1 MSEGIE
7 FLNMEKNMI
16 QFKLKFFI
24 ISLFFL
30 FSIGPLFA
38 QTDSRLNGRWVTVIE
53 DLTLEYKFNNGN
65 FEITANGL
73 QNEKGTYTTNNGIL
87 IRTST
92 HIHGDFMNTIF
103 SEIGII
109 LDSKWYTIN
118 EFILAVKPSLIKLG
132 LSDKDINAFINA
144 LVSSTMS
151 FPYSVDAK
159 TLILTDTNGEV
170 LIFNKK

>member
-1 MSEGIE
+1 
-7 FLNMEKNMI
+7 MENNMI
-16 QFKLKFFI
+16 QFKLRFFL
-24 ISLFFL
+24 ISLFFS
-30 FSIGPLFA
+30 FIAIGSLFA

-53 DLTLEYKFNNGN
+53 DFTLEYRFNNGN

-73 QNEKGTYTTNNGIL
+73 QNEKGTYTTNSGTL
-87 IRTST
+87 VRTST

-118 EFILAVKPSLIKLG
+118 EFILAVKPKLVNLG
-132 LSDKDINAFINA
+132 LSEKDINTFVNT
-144 LVSSTMS
+144 LVSSTIS

-170 LIFNKK
+170 LIFSKK

>member
-1 MSEGIE
+1 
-7 FLNMEKNMI
+7 MEKNMI
-16 QFKLKFFI
+16 QYKLRFFL
-24 ISLFFL
+24 ISLFFS
-30 FSIGPLFA
+30 FIAIGPLFA
-38 QTDSRLNGRWVTVIE
+38 QTDNRLNGRWVTVIE
-53 DLTLEYKFNNGN
+53 DLTLEYILNNGK

-87 IRTST
+87 LRTST

-103 SEIGII
+103 SEIGIV
-109 LDSKWYTIN
+109 LESKWYTIN
-118 EFILAVKPSLIKLG
+118 EFILAVTPSLKKLG
-132 LSDKDINAFINA
+132 LSEKDINTFINA
-144 LVSSTMS
+144 LVSSTIS